1 MHKVLCD
8 AIPFCFGP
16 ISKMLTVSESIADF
30 SDLTLLAS
38 GTSKELGKKGPFK
51 RIVDCNTENVVEL
64 EKNEGLFKESELF
77 VNVME
82 PASAKFAK
90 KLNVPSA
97 QIDSLFWMWD
107 SIADEVAESDFYFI
121 QNFDGVKEQLE
132 KFSKKIVNPVL
143 VGPIIKEKPNV
154 KKQKNQLIINF
165 GGIESG
171 LIKIG
176 KNSNYPFTV
185 AKILCE
191 NLKNQDCFD
200 SILFTGLGK
209 ILSQLKQKYS
219 KTGFNFSFLDH
230 NEFLEE
236 LASSKMLLTS
246 PGLTTSFEAF
256 SFEIPTFFL
265 PPQNYSQYW
274 NLSKFNKHGLV
285 FKDTNWSSI
294 FPDLK
299 ILQNEPEEDGVKKV
313 LEAIHRFDNNQLA
326 QKKISDSLAQILE
339 VKESQKRAIQSKQK
353 KYFEYIGGN
362 GTKKISGTL
371 KKFLGENE

>member
-1 MHKVLCD
+1 M
-8 AIPFCFGP
+8 PF
-16 ISKMLTVSESIADF
+16 
-30 SDLTLLAS
+30 
-38 GTSKELGKKGPFK
+38 
-51 RIVDCNTENVVEL
+51 
-64 EKNEGLFKESELF
+64 
-77 VNVME
+77 
-82 PASAKFAK
+82 
-90 KLNVPSA
+90 LNN
-97 QIDSLFWMWD
+97 D
-107 SIADEVAESDFYFI
+107 
-121 QNFDGVKEQLE
+121 N
-132 KFSKKIVNPVL
+132 
-143 VGPIIKEKPNV
+143 KP
-154 KKQKNQLIINF
+154 
-165 GGIESG
+165 
-171 LIKIG
+171 
-176 KNSNYPFTV
+176 
-185 AKILCE
+185 
-191 NLKNQDCFD
+191 
-200 SILFTGLGK
+200 
-209 ILSQLKQKYS
+209 
-219 KTGFNFSFLDH
+219 SFLNKQTPNISQRGIDKKPIFPKPQIP
-230 NEFLEE
+230 NFERDLDKNTRFLEE